1 MPGVCYIDTC
11 AIVVTTW
18 YLIANICFIYIDQ
31 WYLHKDPGGFNNA
44 LSSFIYACICIACG
58 VLFMAAAI
66 KRKPSPKLALPL
78 ATVLGTTILA
88 LSCYCTILAAAN
100 SWSFGFFAAWLL
112 ILCLYFY
119 LVIRFYQELKQRYEI
134 EQQQGSGAIYGVM
147 PDPYQAQYTF
157 FDEIPSADAAG
168 VTQRVAPESG
178 SVPPPAYS
186 EVDPMDKLAEL

>member
-31 WYLHKDPGGFNNA
+31 WYLTKDPGGFNNA

-88 LSCYCTILAAAN
+88 LACYCTILAAAN

-112 ILCLYFY
+112 VLCVYFY

-134 EQQQGSGAIYGVM
+134 EQQQLPGTIYGVVHESY
-147 PDPYQAQYTF
+147 PAQYTF
-157 FDEIPSADAAG
+157 FDDIPSSNVPEDQREG
-168 VTQRVAPESG
+168 VESA

-186 EVDPMDKLAEL
+186 EVDPINKLAEL